1 VRIRWTDLAITDLD
15 IIEEHIP
22 TEHSSTIA
30 IDVVLKIIDTT
41 DMVLSGH
48 PRAGRPGRVSGTREL
63 VIDGIPFIVIYRK
76 IDTIQLQVLRVLHDA
91 QEWPPAS

>member
-1 VRIRWTDLAITDLD
+1 MRIRWTDLAVTDLD
-15 IIEEHIP
+15 IIEEHIS
-22 TEHSSTIA
+22 TENSSTIA
-30 IDVVLKIIDTT
+30 IDVILKIIDTT
-41 DMVLSGH
+41 DMVLSAH

-63 VIDGIPFIVIYRK
+63 IIDGIPSIVIYRK

>member
-1 VRIRWTDLAITDLD
+1 MRIRWTDLAVTDLD
-15 IIEEHIP
+15 IIEEHIS
-22 TEHSSTIA
+22 TESSSTIA
-30 IDVVLKIIDTT
+30 IDVILKIIDTT
-41 DMVLSGH
+41 DMVLSAH
-48 PRAGRPGRVSGTREL
+48 PRAGRLGRVSGTRES